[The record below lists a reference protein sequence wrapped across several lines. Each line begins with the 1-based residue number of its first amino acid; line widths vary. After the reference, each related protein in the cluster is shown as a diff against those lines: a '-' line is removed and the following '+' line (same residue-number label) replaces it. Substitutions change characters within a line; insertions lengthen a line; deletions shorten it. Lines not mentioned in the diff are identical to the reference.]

1 MRLKLLNLYLLS
13 QENGFKDFLDG
24 LKKDFFEVIEDFKK
38 FFISL
43 KEMTYDVLVT
53 KFGETP
59 INMLLLALLFII
71 IMLII
76 IKFINR

>member
-1 MRLKLLNLYLLS
+1 MGLKLLNLYLLS
-13 QENGFKDFLDG
+13 EENGFKKFLEG
-24 LKKDFFEVIEDFKK
+24 LKKDFLEVIDDFKK

-43 KEMTYDVLVT
+43 KEMTYDVLVA

-59 INMLLLALLFII
+59 INLLLLGLLFLI
-71 IMLII
+71 IMLVI

>member
-13 QENGFKDFLDG
+13 QENGVKDFLDG
-24 LKKDFFEVIEDFKK
+24 LKKDFLEVVEDFKK

-71 IMLII
+71 IILII

>member
-1 MRLKLLNLYLLS
+1 MGLKLLNLYLLS
-13 QENGFKDFLDG
+13 QENDFKKFLDG

-71 IMLII
+71 IMLVI

>member
-1 MRLKLLNLYLLS
+1 MGLKLLNLYLLS
-13 QENGFKDFLDG
+13 QENDFKKFLDG

-43 KEMTYDVLVT
+43 KEMTYDVSVT

-71 IMLII
+71 IMLVI
-76 IKFINR
+76 IKFVNR

>member
-1 MRLKLLNLYLLS
+1 MGLKLLNLYLLS
-13 QENGFKDFLDG
+13 EQNGFKKFWEG

-43 KEMTYDVLVT
+43 KEMTYDVLVA

-59 INMLLLALLFII
+59 INMLLLGLLFLV
-71 IMLII
+71 IMIVI
-76 IKFINR
+76 IKIINR

>member
-13 QENGFKDFLDG
+13 QESGVKDFLDG
-24 LKKDFFEVIEDFKK
+24 LKKDFLEVVEDFKK

-76 IKFINR
+76 IKIINH